1 MPRKHLAFSAQVM
14 GQGEPIILIHGLA
27 GSSRW
32 WRRNIPVLA
41 RHYRLYLIDLP
52 GFGTL
57 RHLRWHIALD
67 DVASGI
73 VHWMERS
80 GLAQV
85 HLIGHSM
92 GGYLSLWIAAHHP
105 ERIRRLVLVS
115 PAGIPHIRSL
125 PAYTFP
131 LLRALSSL
139 QPRFLSLLISDT
151 LRAGPL
157 TILRAAQDLLTKD
170 IRDCLP
176 DISAPTL
183 LIWGE
188 NDSLVPPVLGELL
201 SQQLPQARL
210 LLIKKAGHVSM
221 FEQPDQFNT
230 AVLSFL
236 AESTAAD

>member
-1 MPRKHLAFSAQVM
+1 MQGKHLAFSAQVM

-32 WRRNIPVLA
+32 WKRNIPVLA
-41 RHYRLYLIDLP
+41 QHYRLYLIDLP

-57 RHLRWHIALD
+57 RHLRWHSALD

-80 GLAQV
+80 GLTQA

-105 ERIRRLVLVS
+105 ERIRRLVLIS

-125 PAYTFP
+125 SGYAFP
-131 LLRALSSL
+131 LFKALSSL
-139 QPRFLSLLISDT
+139 HPRFLSLLISDA

-157 TILRAAQDLLTKD
+157 TILRAARDLLTKD

-188 NDSLVPPVLGELL
+188 DDSLVPPVLGELL

-210 LLIKKAGHVSM
+210 LVLEKAGHVSM
-221 FEQPDQFNT
+221 FERPDQFNT

-236 AESTAAD
+236 AESISAN